1 MAIRANG
8 ILLGLGDL
16 DSDQM
21 VAVNMFPLTGKP
33 VVAQT
38 THQNVY
44 ETLSLQEQNLQL
56 GGRAAL
62 LAVYRSAFSA
72 VMEFDDNDNWRQQAC
87 PCPAKRA
94 AALHA
99 WENFIAD
106 CIILQTLR
114 FCLHGKPI
122 ELMLGEPLCPY
133 ASAPLQGAPDLTIKP
148 KLQAA
153 IDAGKS

>member
-1 MAIRANG
+1 MATRANG
-8 ILLGLGDL
+8 VLLSLGDL

-38 THQNVY
+38 THKNVA
-44 ETLSLQEQNLQL
+44 EALSLHEEELQL
-56 GGRAAL
+56 GGQPAL
-62 LAVYRSAFSA
+62 QSVHRSAFSA
-72 VMEFDDNDNWRQQAC
+72 VMEFDDDDNWRQQAC

-114 FCLHGKPI
+114 YSLHGKPI
-122 ELMLGEPLCPY
+122 ELILGEPQCPY

-153 IDAGKS
+153 MDAAKN